1 MKVGTARAAAA
12 DWVARYAAQQDDFIG
27 AYFIG
32 STKNLPDDDALPPQS
47 DIDVV
52 VVISDQVAPLKPGK
66 ILHNGALIEITL
78 IPLQRLSSVD
88 EVLADYH
95 LAPGLEV
102 NTIIA
107 DPTGHLRGLQSNV
120 ACHFAEE
127 AVVRKRCRN
136 ALEKIETSLRQLDV
150 STAWPDLVLDW
161 LFPTGV
167 VTHVLLVAAL
177 QNPTVRLRYLR
188 VREVLHEY
196 GLIGLYTDL
205 LRLLGCAEMTAQ
217 QVEDQLHI
225 LSKTF
230 DAAAGVARTKFPFST
245 DITPAARSIA
255 IDGSRSLIEAGNH
268 REAVFWIVA
277 TSARCHKI
285 LAADAAPEVQ
295 LEFAPSFGE
304 VLAGIG
310 ISSPDDVLRRAAVV
324 LQFLPQLWTAAEVI
338 IAANPGIERT
348 SH

>member
-12 DWVARYAAQQDDFIG
+12 DWVTRYAAQRDGFIG

-32 STKNLPDDDALPPQS
+32 STKNLPDDAVLPPQS
-47 DIDVV
+47 DIDVA

-66 ILHNGALIEITL
+66 VLHNGALIEITL
-78 IPLQRLSSVD
+78 IPLQRLSSAD
-88 EVLADYH
+88 EVLGDYH
-95 LAPGLEV
+95 LAPGLEF

-107 DPTGHLRGLQSNV
+107 DPTGHLQILQSGV
-120 ACHFAEE
+120 ACHFTEE
-127 AVVRKRCRN
+127 TFVRKRCRN
-136 ALEKIETSLRQLDV
+136 ALEKIEKSLRQIDL
-150 STAWPDLVLDW
+150 SAPWPDLVLWW

-188 VREVLHEY
+188 VREVLHQY
-196 GLIGLYTDL
+196 GQIGLYTDL

-217 QVEDQLHI
+217 QVEDHLHI

-230 DAAAGVARTKFPFST
+230 DAAASVARTKFAFSS
-245 DITPAARSIA
+245 DITPATRSIA
-255 IDGSRSLIEAGNH
+255 IDGSRNLIEAGNH
-268 REAVFWIVA
+268 REAVFWIIA
-277 TSARCHKI
+277 TLARCHKI
-285 LAADAAPEVQ
+285 LAADAGLEVQ
-295 LEFAPSFGE
+295 RECAQSFAQ

-310 ISSPDDVLRRAAVV
+310 ISSPDDVLRRADVV
-324 LQFLPQLWTAAEVI
+324 LQFLPQLWTATEVI
-338 IAANPGIERT
+338 IAANPGIART